1 MMQLETMSMCF
12 LSKTSITSHRS
23 HVSLLLKHVLQ
34 KRVVLSK
41 STFVYVIFS
50 KHLCKTMSNEKK
62 NCTKDFRI
70 EITLKITDT
79 ETQSL
84 RLTYINFKRRILR
97 LWL

>member
-1 MMQLETMSMCF
+1 
-12 LSKTSITSHRS
+12 
-23 HVSLLLKHVLQ
+23 
-34 KRVVLSK
+34 
-41 STFVYVIFS
+41 
-50 KHLCKTMSNEKK
+50 MSNEKN